1 EKGIAAGG
9 DYHLG
14 TDFVINDGNP
24 DPTSHIVSQEDAEKW
39 RQEYY
44 QKRADAIQAKIDA
57 GLYDGALVKRGEG
70 TLVMTGNISYRGGT
84 TVEQGT
90 LYGFSGSFGTQAVNV
105 NGGKLGIIERYND
118 TFT

>member
-1 EKGIAAGG
+1 MVEKNIPKKGIAAGG

-44 QKRADAIQAKIDA
+44 QKTR
-57 GLYDGALVKRGEG
+57 
-70 TLVMTGNISYRGGT
+70 
-84 TVEQGT
+84 
-90 LYGFSGSFGTQAVNV
+90 
-105 NGGKLGIIERYND
+105 
-118 TFT
+118 